1 MENGVYSREYSVT
14 HEEFIEAMTEVI
26 AIVKDRLEI
35 FKKAYRLTKDPFC
48 KSEIETYAGVY
59 VELIELFKKYTLRV
73 ENGIEVQ
80 PIVVFDGC
88 KAMFGY
94 REKKDLEF
102 SKKWYERIVF
112 KGNGEQAGVS

>member
-1 MENGVYSREYSVT
+1 MENGVCSREYPVT
-14 HEEFIEAMTEVI
+14 HEDFIEAMTEVI

-35 FKKAYRLTKDPFC
+35 FKKAYKKTKDPYC
-48 KSEIETYAGVY
+48 KKEIEAYAEVY
-59 VELIELFKKYTLRV
+59 VELIELFKKYTLRI

-80 PIVVFDGC
+80 PIVVFSGY

-102 SKKWYERIVF
+102 SKKWYEKIVF
-112 KGNGEQAGVS
+112 KNNGQLTEVV